1 MMWGYRHRGVERT
14 FDTEEELIEW
24 LDAMDPG
31 MIRAVRY
38 WYIKECFVTDE
49 VLECLVDGEFV
60 DVTPE
65 DWLHDALYNIKE
77 AFLDGHYDWVTDTI
91 EGLYYKG

>member
-38 WYIKECFVTDE
+38 WYLI
-49 VLECLVDGEFV
+49 
-60 DVTPE
+60 
-65 DWLHDALYNIKE
+65 
-77 AFLDGHYDWVTDTI
+77 
-91 EGLYYKG
+91 